1 MENNDHNTLI
11 YFEVQPELSAMERVK
26 EIEDLA
32 AANDWGFEE
41 TEAHCIAVLDSEFM
55 NYPQDILENVMIEWL
70 NEWHI
75 QQQEDCV

>member
-1 MENNDHNTLI
+1 MENNDHDTLI
-11 YFEVQPELSAMERVK
+11 YFELQPELSAMERVK

-32 AANDWGFEE
+32 AANDWGLEE

-55 NYPQDILENVMIEWL
+55 NYPQDILENVMLDWL